1 MFPYDFR
8 DERMMQQLKTIS
20 QRVLHVFPELRA
32 EMGVITHNLLNKV
45 SQSFRKSVDWSVI
58 NWSVG
63 RVVGRSVSQLV
74 RRSVEWFIIQSVIY
88 LVSQSLSQ
96 SVSHSLNL
104 INRSINPISHS
115 VKSIG
120 KQNTN

>member
-45 SQSFRKSVDWSVI
+45 SQLIGQSSIGQLVGWSVD
-58 NWSVG
+58 
-63 RVVGRSVSQLV
+63 
-74 RRSVEWFIIQSVIY
+74 
-88 LVSQSLSQ
+88 Q
-96 SVSHSLNL
+96 SVSWLGA
-104 INRSINPISHS
+104 RSSGSSFSQSFI
-115 VKSIG
+115 
-120 KQNTN
+120 